1 MKQFPGSNKAFSWAC
16 PLRALSR
23 MEPQP
28 LPIDFDD
35 CIGLGDTGGSGQL
48 SIELIDVEAGGSVN
62 NRIFPAMRI
71 RLSATYRCPCVNGLF
86 RMSTSTF

>member
-1 MKQFPGSNKAFSWAC
+1 M
-16 PLRALSR
+16 
-23 MEPQP
+23 
-28 LPIDFDD
+28 
-35 CIGLGDTGGSGQL
+35 QL
-48 SIELIDVEAGGSVN
+48 SIELIDLEAGGTVN